1 MWALHLSDGEEFLQ
15 ALKEGTKKHEAYS
28 LSIIMHCHSIIS
40 MQYNYYLWTGN
51 IVKSK
56 LKI

>member
-1 MWALHLSDGEEFLQ
+1 MWALHLNDREEFLQ

-40 MQYNYYLWTGN
+40 MQY
-51 IVKSK
+51 K
-56 LKI
+56 LLYVNWKYCKE